1 MIPMKKDQRLLVDDN
16 KEGVNELTT
25 SRKKSFLWRDIIKMK
40 ERAMRLR
47 WIEI

>member
-25 SRKKSFLWRDIIKMK
+25 SRKKSFFV
-40 ERAMRLR
+40 ERYNQNEGEGNETALD
-47 WIEI
+47 